1 MRLEI
6 TRAIVDF
13 TNMKNITIIIF
24 AIFILTGTSYGQGN
38 YTAQL
43 KKFQAD
49 YVSHHEVVKEK
60 DKRYFSFFEVDSQ
73 YVIKAFFEKLNDSIG
88 FNMKT
93 SGAVTKHYYKYG
105 RLSFIFHDSLLHLT
119 IYQSK
124 DLMTNEQYKDY
135 LMIAFSDLTT
145 GDESYGSGR
154 YLDFNMSDIQNNGLT
169 IDFNK
174 AYNPYCAY
182 ATGFNCPLP
191 PKENNLPVAI
201 MAGEKAFAKST
212 H

>member
-1 MRLEI
+1 
-6 TRAIVDF
+6 
-13 TNMKNITIIIF
+13 MKI
-24 AIFILTGTSYGQGN
+24 ILTAIIALLLSTEKSNGQAN

-49 YVSHHEVVKEK
+49 YVSNHEVVTGK
-60 DKRYFSFFEVDSQ
+60 DKNYFRFFNVDSL
-73 YVIKAFFEKLNDSIG
+73 YHIKASFERISDSIG
-88 FNMKT
+88 FTMKT
-93 SGAVTKHYYKYG
+93 SGAVTKHYYRYG
-105 RLSFIFHDSLLHLT
+105 KISFILRDSLLHLT
-119 IYQSK
+119 MYQSK
-124 DLMTNEQYKDY
+124 DLMTNDQYKDY
-135 LMIAFSDLTT
+135 LMIAFTDLTT

-154 YLDFNMSDIQNNGLT
+154 YLDFMIADIQNNSLT

-191 PKENNLPVAI
+191 PKENNLGASI
-201 MAGEKAFAKST
+201 MAGEKAFGKMG

>member
-1 MRLEI
+1 MKGLL
-6 TRAIVDF
+6 F
-13 TNMKNITIIIF
+13 TIFTIS
-24 AIFILTGTSYGQGN
+24 ILTGTSHVQES

-43 KKFQAD
+43 KKFQAT
-49 YVSHHEVVKEK
+49 YVSNHEVVTGK
-60 DKRYFSFFEVDSQ
+60 DKKYFRFFEIDSL
-73 YVIKAFFEKLNDSIG
+73 YRINASFEKINDNIG
-88 FNMKT
+88 FRMKT
-93 SGAVTKHYYKYG
+93 SGAVTKHYYRYG
-105 RLSFIFHDSLLHLT
+105 RLSFKLGDSLLHLT

-135 LMIAFSDLTT
+135 LMIAFTDLTT

-154 YLDFNMSDIQNNGLT
+154 YLDFIMGDIKNNTLT

-191 PKENNLPVAI
+191 PKENNLAVSI
-201 MAGEKAFAKST
+201 MAGEKAFAKSI